1 MVLMFQ
7 ICILVSQDQRAAPLP
22 APSTSEFHSNGK
34 QLDLP
39 KFEMQLLNWK
49 DALTGEGSLSMRLLT
64 SQLHSV
70 HSDRAA

>member
-7 ICILVSQDQRAAPLP
+7 ICILVSQDQPAAPLA

-39 KFEMQLLNWK
+39 KLEMQLLNGK
-49 DALTGEGSLSMRLLT
+49 MALQEKGLFP
-64 SQLHSV
+64 
-70 HSDRAA
+70 